1 MSEDEPIFLRSQA
14 QRCRRLAKDVPDE
27 KVARTLRDIAKEYE
41 ERAEAIEAKG

>member
-27 KVARTLRDIAKEYE
+27 KVARTLKTWPKNMRSVP
-41 ERAEAIEAKG
+41 RR